1 MYCYRYTSPRW
12 ISFIF
17 AYGIRIRLNRLT
29 FKQILSDIQ
38 IFQAGSIF
46 TVRLI
51 KTFVPPWFISK
62 QWCCNKTTYANG
74 FNCVKHSS
82 RLSTKKP
89 LSIYLTGWQD
99 IAFSPPHRVL
109 PLDAWIHLVIHRGE
123 YLARFIFTM
132 EFTHFWKCV
141 FPLGTDR
148 FDCHPS
154 KDLFRGQVANYSS
167 QNYFIL
173 KYRSNLE
180 NIILHNWKLKIV
192 WRFNW
197 RAAKFPSCEAKE
209 TLKKIIIRSQFEH
222 SE

>member
-1 MYCYRYTSPRW
+1 M
-12 ISFIF
+12 
-17 AYGIRIRLNRLT
+17 T

-154 KDLFRGQVANYSS
+154 KDKLR
-167 QNYFIL
+167 
-173 KYRSNLE
+173 
-180 NIILHNWKLKIV
+180 IILLRIISSWSIDRIWKTSFYITENWKLFEGLIGEPQS
-192 WRFNW
+192 FHL
-197 RAAKFPSCEAKE
+197 AKRRKR
-209 TLKKIIIRSQFEH
+209 LRR
-222 SE
+222 

>member
-1 MYCYRYTSPRW
+1 M
-12 ISFIF
+12 
-17 AYGIRIRLNRLT
+17 T

-46 TVRLI
+46 TLRLI

-123 YLARFIFTM
+123 YLGLFLQWNLRIFGNVFSRS
-132 EFTHFWKCV
+132 EQIDLIATH
-141 FPLGTDR
+141 R
-148 FDCHPS
+148 
-154 KDLFRGQVANYSS
+154 RI
-167 QNYFIL
+167 YFVDKL
-173 KYRSNLE
+173 R
-180 NIILHNWKLKIV
+180 IILLRIISSWSIDRIWKTSFYITENWKLFEGLIGEPQS
-192 WRFNW
+192 FHL
-197 RAAKFPSCEAKE
+197 AKRRKR
-209 TLKKIIIRSQFEH
+209 LRR
-222 SE
+222 